1 MMVLAASD
9 MRGAKVN
16 KTKEKHAVCECI
28 EHMSCLQRNEGEHV
42 CGRMPVSIV
51 QSWRLKKEGGVPGE
65 GEGES
70 LTVGNAQKM

>member
-16 KTKEKHAVCECI
+16 KTKEKHAEY
-28 EHMSCLQRNEGEHV
+28 EHMSCLQQTKVNMCVWAHACLHGT
-42 CGRMPVSIV
+42 I
-51 QSWRLKKEGGVPGE
+51 LAIKEGRGVPGE
-65 GEGES
+65 GEGET

>member
-16 KTKEKHAVCECI
+16 KTKENMRSMSTCLVSNKTKVNMCVWAHA
-28 EHMSCLQRNEGEHV
+28 CLHGTILAV
-42 CGRMPVSIV
+42 
-51 QSWRLKKEGGVPGE
+51 KEGRGVPGE